1 MFNCIESNEVLKL
14 KFRKLHKKIVD
25 GVNPV
30 DVINF
35 LFQEGVICAADTRA
49 LQRIRDDPHQ
59 QCIEMLAL
67 LHTSGNKQAF
77 VQLYLAIKE
86 EKSLEWLVEEIDKFT
101 DQSLVDLIKQ
111 LYVSEPTG
119 NTFFTRDS
127 YAVTRNSY
135 CRRRP
140 SVTLWCCIEISERRR

>member
-35 LFQEGVICAADTRA
+35 LFQEGVICAADMRA
-49 LQRIRDDPHQ
+49 LQRTRDDPHQ
-59 QCIEMLAL
+59 QCTEMLAL

-86 EKSLEWLVEEIDKFT
+86 EKTLEWLVEDIDKFT
-101 DQSLVDLIKQ
+101 DQSRVDLIKQ